1 MIECI
6 KIKADKCIACR
17 RCEVA
22 CIAAHHNM
30 TFKEAMKHRDVLVAR
45 VQVIKTHEMKTSVR
59 CHQCEH
65 APCCNVCPT
74 GALKQMESGVI
85 DFHEELC
92 IACEMCIKAC
102 PYGTIQLDAPAH
114 CNLQQEEAENS
125 APPLDPP
132 HCREVAVRCDM
143 CREWRGHEGKKI
155 TACMEVCPVQAL
167 YLLEPDG
174 NVIEMPKPQKKAV
187 EKKPEAKK
195 E

>member
-1 MIECI
+1 MS
-6 KIKADKCIACR
+6 A
-17 RCEVA
+17 
-22 CIAAHHNM
+22 
-30 TFKEAMKHRDVLVAR
+30 
-45 VQVIKTHEMKTSVR
+45 
-59 CHQCEH
+59 
-65 APCCNVCPT
+65 
-74 GALKQMESGVI
+74 
-85 DFHEELC
+85 
-92 IACEMCIKAC
+92 

-143 CREWRGHEGKKI
+143 CREWRGQEGKKI